1 VTIHSYVGSKTT
13 IKGNLECSKNF
24 LVEGAVEGSLNSDGI
39 IVLGKDAVVRGEVRA
54 REVAVSGIVVGT
66 IICSDRLEVF
76 ASAKIIGTIQ
86 APVLKM
92 EPGAQING
100 RIVMSRSSEE
110 VELTAQI
117 PEDSSSSA
125 VKPHR

>member
-1 VTIHSYVGSKTT
+1 MTIHSYVGSNTT
-13 IKGNLECSKNF
+13 IKGNLECSENF
-24 LVEGAVEGSLNSDGI
+24 LVEGAVEGNLNSHGT

-66 IICSDRLEVF
+66 IRCSDRLEIF
-76 ASAKIIGTIQ
+76 ESAKIIGTIQ

-100 RIVMSRSSEE
+100 RVLMSRSNEE
-110 VELTAQI
+110 VELLGHT
-117 PEDSSSSA
+117 PEDSGSA
-125 VKPHR
+125 AATPHR

>member
-1 VTIHSYVGSKTT
+1 MTIHSYVGSKTT

-24 LVEGAVEGSLNSDGI
+24 LVEGAVEGSLNSDGT
-39 IVLGKDAVVRGEVRA
+39 IVVGNVSVVRGEVRA

-110 VELTAQI
+110 VELIVQI
-117 PEDSSSSA
+117 PEDSSPSA
-125 VKPHR
+125 AKPHR

>member
-24 LVEGAVEGSLNSDGI
+24 LVEGAVEGSLNSDGT

-54 REVAVSGIVVGT
+54 REVAVSGIV
-66 IICSDRLEVF
+66 
-76 ASAKIIGTIQ
+76 TIQ

-125 VKPHR
+125 VKPHG

>member
-1 VTIHSYVGSKTT
+1 VTIHCYVGSNAT
-13 IKGNLECSKNF
+13 IKGNLECSENF
-24 LVEGAVEGSLNSDGI
+24 LVEGAVEGNLNSDGT

-66 IICSDRLEVF
+66 IR
-76 ASAKIIGTIQ
+76 IIGTIQ

-92 EPGAQING
+92 GPGAQING
-100 RIVMSRSSEE
+100 RVIMSRNNDE
-110 VELTAQI
+110 VGLLSQS

-125 VKPHR
+125 AKPHR

>member
-1 VTIHSYVGSKTT
+1 MTIHCYVGSNAT
-13 IKGNLECSKNF
+13 IKGNLECSENF
-24 LVEGAVEGSLNSDGI
+24 LVEGAVEGNLNSDGT

-66 IICSDRLEVF
+66 IRCSDRLEIF
-76 ASAKIIGTIQ
+76 ESAKIIGTIQ

-92 EPGAQING
+92 GPGAQING
-100 RIVMSRSSEE
+100 RVIMSRNNDE
-110 VELTAQI
+110 VGLLSQS

-125 VKPHR
+125 AKPHR

>member
-1 VTIHSYVGSKTT
+1 MTIHSYVGSNTT

-66 IICSDRLEVF
+66 IICYDRLEVF

>member
-1 VTIHSYVGSKTT
+1 MTIHSYVGSKTT

-24 LVEGAVEGSLNSDGI
+24 LVEGAVEGSLNSDGT

-110 VELTAQI
+110 VARISQS
-117 PEDSSSSA
+117 PENSSSAA

>member
-1 VTIHSYVGSKTT
+1 
-13 IKGNLECSKNF
+13 
-24 LVEGAVEGSLNSDGI
+24 
-39 IVLGKDAVVRGEVRA
+39 
-54 REVAVSGIVVGT
+54 
-66 IICSDRLEVF
+66 SDRLEVF

-110 VELTAQI
+110 VKLTAQI
-117 PEDSSSSA
+117 PEDSSFSA

>member
-1 VTIHSYVGSKTT
+1 MTIHSYVGSKTT
-13 IKGNLECSKNF
+13 IKGNLECSENF
-24 LVEGAVEGSLNSDGI
+24 LVEGAVEGNLNSDGT

-54 REVAVSGIVVGT
+54 REVAVSGIVVGR
-66 IICSDRLEVF
+66 IRCSDRLEIF
-76 ASAKIIGTIQ
+76 ESAKIIGTIQ

-100 RIVMSRSSEE
+100 RVLMSRNNEK
-110 VELTAQI
+110 VELIPQS